1 MKTIIHK
8 FTETGEVREPK
19 PNEHFLMDEYLPKS
33 VIASWDGRGDIQNS
47 YPILTYERIEE
58 TWKPK
63 SQDNYFYITEMFKV
77 YNDMF
82 VIPTHL
88 QTNVHT
94 ERYRVGNCFPTKEL
108 AEEKLKQIKE
118 ILK

>member
-1 MKTIIHK
+1 MKKIIHQ
-8 FTETGEVREPK
+8 FTETGEMRVPDKNELYWCEIDLPCISNGGIETPK
-19 PNEHFLMDEYLPKS
+19 RI
-33 VIASWDGRGDIQNS
+33 VA
-47 YPILTYERIEE
+47 YERIEE
-58 TWKPK
+58 EWKPK

-94 ERYRVGNCFPTKEL
+94 ERYRVGNCFQTKEL